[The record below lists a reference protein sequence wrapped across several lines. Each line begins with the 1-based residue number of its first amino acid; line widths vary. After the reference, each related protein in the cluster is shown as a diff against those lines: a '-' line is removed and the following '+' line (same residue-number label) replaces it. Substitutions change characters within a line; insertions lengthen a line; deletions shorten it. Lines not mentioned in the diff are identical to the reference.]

1 MREISACDITEAV
14 RELCIEANYHIC
26 SDIKSALVRARERES
41 SALAGDVLGQLLD
54 NSDIAGEGLLPLC
67 QDTGMAVVFA
77 EVGQDICIMGGSLT
91 DAINDGVRA
100 GYRDGYLRGSVVA
113 DAVRRVN
120 TKDNTP
126 AVIHYNIVA
135 GDRLRIMLM
144 PKGFG
149 SENMSRLAM
158 LTPSQGIEGV
168 KKFVLETVKIAG
180 PNPCPPIIVGVG
192 IGGTMEK
199 AAIMAKEALL
209 RAVGTNNEDEFW
221 DEAERELLEAI
232 NGLGIGPAGFGGNTT
247 ALAVHIRTYPTHIA
261 GMPVAVNIG
270 CHSTRHAEAVI

>member
-54 NSDIAGEGLLPLC
+54 NSEIAGEGLLPLC

-135 GDRLRIMLM
+135 GERLRIMLM

-199 AAIMAKEALL
+199 SAIMAKEALL

>member
-1 MREISACDITEAV
+1 MRQIEVCDIAGAVEA
-14 RELCIEANYHIC
+14 LCIESNYHIC
-26 SDIKSALVRARERES
+26 GDIKSALLRAKESES
-41 SALAGDVLGQLLD
+41 SALAGGVLGQLLE
-54 NSDIAGEGLLPLC
+54 NAEIAGEGLLPLC

-77 EVGQDICIMGGSLT
+77 EVGQDVHITGGSLS
-91 DAINDGVRA
+91 DAINEGVRN
-100 GYRDGYLRGSVVA
+100 GYKNGYLRGSVVA
-113 DAVRRVN
+113 DAVRRTN

-126 AVIHYNIVA
+126 AVIHYSVVP
-135 GDRLRIMLM
+135 GDRLRITLM

-158 LTPSQGIEGV
+158 LTPSQGLAGIKG
-168 KKFVLETVKIAG
+168 FILETVKTAG

-199 AAIMAKEALL
+199 SAILAKESLL
-209 RAVGTNNEDEFW
+209 RPVGTSNPDGFW
-221 DEAERELLEAI
+221 DEVERELIHEI
-232 NGLGIGPAGFGGNTT
+232 NALDIGPAGFGGSTT
-247 ALAVHIRTYPTHIA
+247 ALAVHIKTYPTHIA